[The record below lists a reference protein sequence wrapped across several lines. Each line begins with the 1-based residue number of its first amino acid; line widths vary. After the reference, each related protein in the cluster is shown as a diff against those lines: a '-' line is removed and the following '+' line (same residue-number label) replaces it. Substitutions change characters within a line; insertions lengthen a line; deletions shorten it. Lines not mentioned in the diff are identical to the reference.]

1 MMNSAVGI
9 GDLAVYIPQPC
20 MPLETLVAYRVNG
33 DAKMER
39 RLRRAVESTGQRSMR
54 YPQIW
59 EDNATLAAQASH
71 QLLNQNPELPLEK
84 LRYIAV
90 GTETSVDLSKP
101 VSAYV
106 EGMLQTAG
114 HPVPD
119 SISTFQVQHACAGG
133 TISIM
138 SVGALL
144 CASAREGESGMV
156 ICSDIAR
163 YESATTAEITQG
175 AGAVAMLVETN
186 PRLVELDISTQGYC
200 SRDVD
205 DFFRPLGSV
214 TAKVKGG
221 YSVQCYHESLDAAF
235 RDHCARTGES
245 PREALEET
253 DMFVLHIPFQKMAW
267 IAIHRLLSEHLQL
280 PSEQIETFLNERGFA
295 AATEP
300 AAYVGNIYSGAAYL
314 SLAFYLKDRFDTL
327 GDDIVG
333 KRILLASYGSGNTM
347 SVIRGRVAAGAPG
360 VIRNWNL
367 DTLFTRTCKESF
379 DTYEQWLNAPL
390 EVEDYNRIVKRE
402 SDAIP
407 SGSFYLAGIRNDGYR
422 EYSFK

>member
-1 MMNSAVGI
+1 MTTSAVGI

-20 MPLETLVAYRVNG
+20 MDLETLVGYRVNG

-39 RLRRAVESTGQRSMR
+39 RLRRAVESTGQKSMR
-54 YPQIW
+54 YPYPW
-59 EDNATLAAQASH
+59 EDNATLAAQAGDR
-71 QLLNQNPELPLEK
+71 LLRQNPRLDLSK

-101 VSAYV
+101 VAAYV
-106 EGMLQTAG
+106 EGMLQNAG

-133 TISIM
+133 TISMM

-144 CASAREGESGMV
+144 QAAGRTDETGMV

-163 YESATTAEITQG
+163 YETATTAEITQG
-175 AGAVAMLVETN
+175 AGSVAILVETN

-235 RDHCARTGES
+235 RDHCQRTGEE
-245 PREALEET
+245 PREALENT
-253 DMFVLHIPFQKMAW
+253 DMFVLHIPFQRMAW
-267 IAIHRLLSEHLQL
+267 IAIHRLLSEHLHL
-280 PSEQIETFLNERGFA
+280 PPEKIEAFLSARGFQ

-300 AAYVGNIYSGAAYL
+300 AARIGNIYSGAAYL
-314 SLAFYLKDRFDTL
+314 SLAYYLKDRYDTL

-347 SVIRGRVAAGAPG
+347 SVMRGRVADQAPG
-360 VIRNWNL
+360 IIAGWDL
-367 DTLFTRTCKESF
+367 DIVREGNCEVSF
-379 DTYEQWLNAPL
+379 DTYERWIEAPA
-390 EVEDYNRIVKRE
+390 EPEAYNRMIAEEVTG
-402 SDAIP
+402 IP
-407 SGSFYLAGIRNDGYR
+407 SGSFYLAGIRDDGYR

>member
-1 MMNSAVGI
+1 MTDPAVGI
-9 GDLAVYIPQPC
+9 GDLAVYIPEPC
-20 MPLETLVAYRVNG
+20 MKLDTLVEYRVNG

-59 EDNATLAAQASH
+59 QDNATLAAQAGH
-71 QLLNQNPELPLEK
+71 GLLTQNRELDLSK
-84 LRYIAV
+84 LRYLAV

-101 VSAYV
+101 VAAYV
-106 EGMLQTAG
+106 EGMLQNAG
-114 HPVPD
+114 HEVPD

-144 CASAREGESGMV
+144 RASARQGETGIV

-163 YESATTAEITQG
+163 YETATTAEITQG
-175 AGAVAMLVETN
+175 AGAVAMLIETN

-205 DFFRPLGSV
+205 DFFRPLDSV

-221 YSVQCYHESLDAAF
+221 YSVQCYHEALDVAF
-235 RDHCARTGES
+235 RDHCERTGEE
-245 PREALEET
+245 PRKALENT

-267 IAIHRLLSEHLQL
+267 IAIHRLLSEHLHL
-280 PSEQIETFLNERGFA
+280 PSEKIDAFLSERGFH
-295 AATEP
+295 AATDP
-300 AAYVGNIYSGAAYL
+300 AARIGNIYSGAAYL
-314 SLAFYLKDRFDTL
+314 SLAFYLKDRFETL
-327 GDDIVG
+327 GDEIVG

-347 SVIRGRVAAGAPG
+347 SVMRGRVAAGAPE
-360 VIRNWNL
+360 VIKNWDLNAL
-367 DTLFTRTCKESF
+367 WNRSCEESF
-379 DTYEQWLNAPL
+379 ETYERWIEAPL
-390 EVEDYNRIVKRE
+390 KPERYNEIVSQE
-402 SDAIP
+402 SEKIP
-407 SGSFYLAGIRNDGYR
+407 HGSFYLSGIRDDGYR
-422 EYSFK
+422 EYAFK